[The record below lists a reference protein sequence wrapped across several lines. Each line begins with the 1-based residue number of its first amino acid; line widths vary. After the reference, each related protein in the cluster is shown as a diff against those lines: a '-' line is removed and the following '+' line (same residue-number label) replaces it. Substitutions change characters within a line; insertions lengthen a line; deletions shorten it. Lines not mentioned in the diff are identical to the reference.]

1 MQMTTSSRILFCNC
15 AYYQIIPDEIKS
27 KVLAALKDAGV
38 EFEAVTDFCEM
49 SAKRDPLLKRLAE
62 EDGIKIAA
70 CFPRAVRWL
79 FHAGEAPL
87 LREGVKILNMRTR
100 TAEEI
105 ISELLDGKSTVKGK
119 QEIKVEE
126 KGDWI
131 PWFPVIDYD
140 RCKNCMQCLN
150 FCLFGVYELSD
161 EGKVQVVKPAG
172 CKTNC
177 PACARVCPHKAII
190 FPKYA
195 ESPINGDEV
204 VDDKGEEQKTEPEI
218 NKLNQGDI
226 YEIIRQH
233 SKGKKRFAKDKPDIQ
248 QINISRLI
256 EELNIPSE
264 VLASLSP
271 EELARLKNESKGEN
285 RE

>member
-1 MQMTTSSRILFCNC
+1 MILFCNC
-15 AYYQIIPDEIKS
+15 GYSDIIDKGTKSQILNSLASAEVQFEVVQDLCE
-27 KVLAALKDAGV
+27 LAAKKDPKLKCWAQADSLIIIACYRR
-38 EFEAVTDFCEM
+38 T
-49 SAKRDPLLKRLAE
+49 AK
-62 EDGIKIAA
+62 
-70 CFPRAVRWL
+70 WL
-79 FHAGEAPL
+79 FSLADAEL
-87 LREGVKILNMRTR
+87 DTEKTKFLNMRTS

-105 ISELLDGKSTVKGK
+105 LSSLFDKKTSSKEKRKI
-119 QEIKVEE
+119 QFQE

-150 FCLFGVYELSD
+150 LCLFGVYGLS
-161 EGKVQVVKPAG
+161 EKGQVQVINPAG

-190 FPKYA
+190 FPKYT

-218 NKLNQGDI
+218 SKLNQGDI

-248 QINISRLI
+248 QINILRLI

-271 EELARLKNESKGEN
+271 EEIAHLKNESKGEN